1 MKILKSVTDAL
12 AGRRRAAG
20 GEARPALVI
29 VLRQSPDWKNLT
41 PAAFR
46 EQARQYC
53 RMIGRPAEQVNEA
66 VDLWDSTFGI
76 SYLETRQA
84 IKDISLANFGEV
96 RDARLVKLEELA
108 ASNTGPGIYLFT
120 DDDDWIDPRILSA
133 LNAASRPGC
142 RAFVWGS
149 VIFGGFDTAI
159 KFREFDG
166 VCYTNNYGV
175 DHAYLEGRPER
186 IAAVSQHL
194 AAGDGIAKREFCE
207 VREYLTVTNKNP
219 ASTLFLERT
228 LRDGASPDI
237 LADAMRKYNRR
248 LERLEIP
255 PTLAWA
261 EPYMRQVKDFY
272 ARLLKSRK

>member
-1 MKILKSVTDAL
+1 MSWFQSMKDFV
-12 AGRRRAAG
+12 AGRRPEAGAAH
-20 GEARPALVI
+20 RPVLFI
-29 VLRQSPDWKNLT
+29 VLRQSPDWKSLT

-53 RMIGRPAEQVNEA
+53 RMIGRPPEQVNEA

-84 IKDISLANFGEV
+84 IKDVSLANFAEV

-108 ASNTGPGIYLFT
+108 AADAGPGIYLFT
-120 DDDDWIDPRILSA
+120 DDDDWISPGILAA
-133 LNAASRPGC
+133 LNASAHRDC

-175 DHAYLEGRPER
+175 DHSYLQGRPER

-194 AAGDGIAKREFCE
+194 AADEGIARREFCE

-219 ASTLFLERT
+219 SSTLFLERT

-261 EPYMRQVKDFY
+261 GPYMRQVKDFY